1 MEWFCD
7 RSWDHRDKYPC
18 LLLTGWNR
26 VPGKWGGGTGHGQ
39 DGLEMHHQG
48 AQMECGLEEAFIG
61 WWAQGSFQRG
71 LCLHLVSF

>member
-1 MEWFCD
+1 M
-7 RSWDHRDKYPC
+7 
-18 LLLTGWNR
+18 
-26 VPGKWGGGTGHGQ
+26 PGKWGGGTGHGQ